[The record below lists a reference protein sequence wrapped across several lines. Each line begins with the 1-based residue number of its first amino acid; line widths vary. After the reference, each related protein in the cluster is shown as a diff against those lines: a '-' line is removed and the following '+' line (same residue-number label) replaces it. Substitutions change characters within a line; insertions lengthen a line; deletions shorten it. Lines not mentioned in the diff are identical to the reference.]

1 MNTLTKKKLNDILNL
16 VIAGT
21 NFNEILEK
29 KFSNNLKKKNEWFS
43 KNKSDFSDEEIAI
56 LTDFMNYEKE
66 ENTNVLQKI
75 TDDKIENS
83 NTEVLPKITDEEE
96 EYKSNTD
103 VILNKF
109 KDKNLEKKFI
119 YLLDHIDEFLKI
131 GKKLENELM
140 IPKELLNLPS
150 VIKTM
155 RVSKEIS
162 DEFDEFCSNHKNYT
176 KIQILNF
183 ALKDFINKYNK

>member
-1 MNTLTKKKLNDILNL
+1 
-16 VIAGT
+16 
-21 NFNEILEK
+21 
-29 KFSNNLKKKNEWFS
+29 

>member
-16 VIAGT
+16 IVAGT

-29 KFSNNLKKKNEWFS
+29 KFSNSLKKKNEWFN
-43 KNKSDFSDEEIAI
+43 KNKSDFSNEEIQI
-56 LTDFMNYEKE
+56 LSDFMNYEKE
-66 ENTNVLQKI
+66 ENTSVLQKI
-75 TDDKIENS
+75 TDDKIEES
-83 NTEVLPKITDEEE
+83 NTEVLPKITEKEE
-96 EYKSNTD
+96 EYNSNTN

-131 GKKLENELM
+131 GEKLENELM
-140 IPKELLNLPS
+140 IPKELLDLPS

-183 ALKDFINKYNK
+183 VLKDFMERYK

>member
-21 NFNEILEK
+21 NFDEILEK

-43 KNKSDFSDEEIAI
+43 KNKSDFSDEEIQI

-66 ENTNVLQKI
+66 ENTKVLQKI

-109 KDKNLEKKFI
+109 KDKNLEKKFL
-119 YLLDHIDEFLKI
+119 YLLDNIDEFLKI